1 MLRRYPERTRTHRPS
16 VRCTILLGLCCSFLL
31 TCSNIALAQAGSP
44 VIARVGTQEITAAEL
59 ENEFR
64 RASVPPEQR
73 SDEVTSRILGDL
85 VKRKYLVQRAIAVGL
100 DRKPIIQSEIVRA
113 REQVLA
119 TAYLQNKLAAHP
131 DIGPREVDEFMTAHP
146 LQFGKRAILT
156 TDQIAIALNGDTSS
170 VTNSVKNLHSLEEI
184 DHKLSELGILHT
196 RSPGILD
203 SGDVPEAFFNAA
215 RTKKEDVVFVR
226 AATKG
231 IFLKAISE
239 TPLPLTGKDAEN
251 LARRMMLSRLLQDE
265 TNAPPASDIEIK
277 YEGDYA
283 RLMARGQPDMAQ
295 PENKPV
301 PEDKSHL
308 DDNK

>member
-1 MLRRYPERTRTHRPS
+1 M
-16 VRCTILLGLCCSFLL
+16 
-31 TCSNIALAQAGSP
+31 ALAQTSGA
-44 VIARVGTQEITAAEL
+44 VIARVGTQEITAGEL

-85 VKRKYLVQRAIAVGL
+85 VKRKYFAQRAIAVGL

-119 TAYLQNKLAAHP
+119 TAYLQNKLAVHT
-131 DIGPREVDEFMTAHP
+131 DIGPREVDAFINAHP
-146 LQFGKRAILT
+146 LQFGKRVLLT
-156 TDQIAIALNGDTSS
+156 TDQITIALNGDTSS
-170 VTNSVKNLHSLEEI
+170 VINSVKDLHSLEEI

-196 RSPGILD
+196 RSPGLLD
-203 SGDVPEAFFNAA
+203 SGDVPEALFNVA
-215 RTKKEDVVFVR
+215 RAKKEDVVLVR

-231 IFLKAISE
+231 IFLKAKSE

-251 LARRMMLSRLLQDE
+251 LARRMMLSKLLQDE
-265 TNAPPASDIEIK
+265 TNAPPASDIEIR

-283 RLMARGQPDMAQ
+283 RLMARAQPDTGQA
-295 PENKPV
+295 ENKPV
-301 PEDKSHL
+301 PEDKSQL
-308 DDNK
+308 EDKN